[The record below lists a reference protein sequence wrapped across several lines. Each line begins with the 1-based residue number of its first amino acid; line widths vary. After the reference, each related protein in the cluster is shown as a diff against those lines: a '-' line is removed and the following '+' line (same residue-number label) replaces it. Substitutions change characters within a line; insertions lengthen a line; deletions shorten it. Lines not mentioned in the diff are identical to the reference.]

1 MHHNKLSRGPDR
13 GNHRRLLGKAAAGL
27 TAGAILASVMSVP
40 AGAALSETGPIDPN
54 HGYPAWF
61 SDGGN
66 AAAGLDPLQLELCLD
81 GPLCL
86 ATDFRPNPAQPLSF
100 PDNFPDEAFWWAGE
114 AAIQSGNTSA
124 LLVLAQEAAFVNEL
138 PVEGD
143 QVAFSRVRIRVD
155 GLSANASYTITH
167 PYGTLTLPA
176 DAAGTINY
184 TEDHGCFDTPC
195 SEQGFARAANGTVG
209 PFLRWPSGAP
219 EGYIGDPGVEHV
231 VVGSPTGNNFFQVEG
246 PGISPLRTDL
256 FAIQGKLA
264 GVFSDIGTNHQFADA
279 IAYAKNAGITTGYP
293 DGTFRPLGSTERA
306 AMAAFLYR
314 YTNQSDATFTPPT
327 TPSFTDVP
335 TNHQFF
341 KEIEWL
347 KSSGITTGMT
357 PTLFAPNDS
366 VSRKDMAA
374 FLYRLSGEPE
384 YTPPATS
391 PFNDMTPDSQ
401 FFKEVTWL
409 QSQNITTG
417 FDDGGYHPFENVHR
431 QATAAFLYRMAGS
444 PAV

>member
-1 MHHNKLSRGPDR
+1 MLQRTSRRGPDQA
-13 GNHRRLLGKAAAGL
+13 NRRVLGKAAAGL
-27 TAGAILASVMSVP
+27 AAGAMLASIMSVP
-40 AGAALSETGPIDPN
+40 AGAALSETGPIDPS

-66 AAAGLDPLQLELCLD
+66 AAAGLGPLQLELCLD

-86 ATDFRPNPAQPLSF
+86 ATAERPNPDQPVSF
-100 PDNFPDEAFWWAGE
+100 PDNFPGEAFWWAGE
-114 AAIQSGNTSA
+114 ASIDSGNISA
-124 LLVLAQEAAFVNEL
+124 LLTLAQEAAFVNEE

-143 QVAFSRVRIRVD
+143 QVAFSRVRIRVG
-155 GLSANASYTITH
+155 GLTPNADYTITH
-167 PYGTLTLPA
+167 PYGTITLRS
-176 DAAGTINY
+176 DAVGVINN
-184 TEDHGCFDTPC
+184 TDDHGCFDTPC
-195 SEQGFARAANGTVG
+195 DVNTFARAANGTVG

-219 EGYIGDPGVEHV
+219 DGYIGDPNVEHV
-231 VVGSPTGNNFFQVEG
+231 VVGSPTGNNFFRVEG
-246 PGISPLRTDL
+246 PGVAIQTDQ

-264 GVFSDIGTNHQFADA
+264 GPFFDVASNHQFADA
-279 IAYAKNAGITTGYP
+279 ITFAKKEGITTGYP
-293 DGTFRPLGSTERA
+293 DGTFRGLGSTERG

-314 YTNQSDATFTPPT
+314 YTDQSAATYTPPAT
-327 TPSFTDVP
+327 SPFTDVP

-341 KEIEWL
+341 KEIMWL
-347 KSSGITTGMT
+347 KDRNITTGMT
-357 PTLFAPNDS
+357 ATTFEPNAS

-374 FLYRLSGEPE
+374 FLYRLSGQPE

-401 FFKEVTWL
+401 FYKEVTWL
-409 QSQNITTG
+409 QSQEITTG
-417 FDDGGYHPFENVHR
+417 FPDGGYHPFESVQR

>member
-1 MHHNKLSRGPDR
+1 MHQTKLSRGPDWAS
-13 GNHRRLLGKAAAGL
+13 RRRMLGKAAAGL

-40 AGAALSETGPIDPN
+40 AAAVLSETGPIDPS

-114 AAIQSGNTSA
+114 ASIESGNTSA
-124 LLVLAQEAAFVNEL
+124 LLTLAQEAAFVNEL
-138 PVEGD
+138 PAAGD
-143 QVAFSRVRIRVD
+143 QVAFSRVRVRVD
-155 GLSANASYTITH
+155 GLTANATYTVTH

-195 SEQGFARAANGTVG
+195 SQQAFGRAANGTVG

-219 EGYIGDPGVEHV
+219 EGYIGDPEVEHT
-231 VVGSPTGNNFFQVEG
+231 VVGSPTGNNFFRVEG
-246 PGISPLRTDL
+246 PGVAVQTDL

-264 GVFSDIGTNHQFADA
+264 GPFPDVPTTHHFASA
-279 IAYAKNAGITTGYP
+279 ITYAKAMGITRGYP
-293 DGTFRPLGSTERA
+293 DGTFQPLGSTDRA

-314 YTNQSDATFTPPT
+314 YSGSPAYTPPT
-327 TPSFTDVP
+327 TSAFTDVP
-335 TNHQFF
+335 TNHVFY
-341 KEIEWL
+341 KEIMWL
-347 KSSGITTGMT
+347 KEQGITTGMT
-357 PTLFAPNDS
+357 PTTYAPHQA
-366 VSRKDMAA
+366 VIRKDMAA
-374 FLYRLSGEPE
+374 FLYRLAGKPE
-384 YTPPATS
+384 FTAPATS
-391 PFNDMTPDSQ
+391 PFNDLTPASG
-401 FFKEVTWL
+401 FYKEITWL
-409 QSQNITTG
+409 QQQNITRG
-417 FDDGGYHPFENVHR
+417 YSDGGYHPMENVLR
-431 QATAAFLYRMAGS
+431 EATVTFLYRMAGS

>member
-1 MHHNKLSRGPDR
+1 MQQNKLSRGPD
-13 GNHRRLLGKAAAGL
+13 GAGHRHLLGKAAAGL

-40 AGAALSETGPIDPN
+40 AAAVLSETGPIDPT

-86 ATDFRPNPAQPLSF
+86 ATAERPNPDQPVSF
-100 PDNFPDEAFWWAGE
+100 PDNFPGEAFWWTGE
-114 AAIQSGNTSA
+114 ASIDSGNTSA
-124 LLVLAQEAAFVNEL
+124 LLVLAQEAAFVNED

-143 QVAFSRVRIRVD
+143 QVAFSRVRIRID
-155 GLSANASYTITH
+155 GVAANSNYTVTH
-167 PYGTLTLPA
+167 PYGTITLPS
-176 DAAGTINY
+176 DAAGSINF

-195 SEQGFARAANGTVG
+195 NQQTFERAANGTVG
-209 PFLRWPSGAP
+209 PFLRWTSGAP
-219 EGYIGDPGVEHV
+219 EGYIGDPNQVHA

-264 GVFSDIGTNHQFADA
+264 GVFSDVATTHQFADA
-279 IAYAKNAGITTGYP
+279 IAYAKNEGITTGYP
-293 DGTFRPLGSTERA
+293 DGTFRPLGSTERG

-314 YTNQSDATFTPPT
+314 YTGQSDATFTPPT
-327 TPSFTDVP
+327 TATFTDVP

-347 KSSGITTGMT
+347 KNSGITTGMT
-357 PTLFAPNDS
+357 PTVFAPNEH

-374 FLYRLSGEPE
+374 FLYRLSEEPE
-384 YTPPATS
+384 FTAPAAS
-391 PFNDMTPDSQ
+391 PFNDLTPDSQ
-401 FFKEVTWL
+401 FYKEITWL
-409 QSQNITTG
+409 QDQQITSG
-417 FDDGGYHPFENVHR
+417 FDDGGYHPFENVQR